1 MAWCE
6 THRVDYLLGLARN
19 QRLVRAI
26 GQGLAKA
33 AAESLAQGG
42 PARRFADFSWR
53 TLDSW
58 SRARRVVANA
68 EHLPQGSNPRFVV
81 TSLSATEIDARTL
94 YEDVYCAR
102 PGSRWVG
109 TFGAVGGGQVLGL
122 TRSRPAPCA

>member
-19 QRLVRAI
+19 ERLVRAI
-26 GQGLAKA
+26 GQELAEA

-58 SRARRVVANA
+58 SRARRVVAKA

-102 PGSRWVG
+102 GEVENRMYGRLPLCK
-109 TFGAVGGGQVLGL
+109 GGL
-122 TRSRPAPCA
+122 